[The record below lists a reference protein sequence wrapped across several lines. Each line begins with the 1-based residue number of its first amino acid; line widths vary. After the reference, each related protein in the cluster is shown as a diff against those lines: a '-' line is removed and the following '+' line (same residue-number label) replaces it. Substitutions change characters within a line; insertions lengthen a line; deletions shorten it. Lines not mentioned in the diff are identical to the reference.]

1 MGHLLDAES
10 DNLDLSDFNTFEIE
24 QLMNL
29 GEKYALPVLMYL
41 FRRIEKSLDGSP
53 SAIFLDE
60 AWIMLGHPA
69 FKEKIKEWLKVLRKA
84 NCLVFLATQSLT
96 DAVKS
101 GILDVLVESCPTK
114 IYLPNPNARDEETA
128 AIYKRMGLNTRQIE
142 ILALAK
148 QKKQYY
154 LHSEKGARLFELAL
168 GQLTLAFVGASD
180 KDSIALIKQ
189 LELKH
194 GSGWV
199 DEYLAAKNIRLP
211 TSIGKAA

>member
-1 MGHLLDAES
+1 
-10 DNLDLSDFNTFEIE
+10 
-24 QLMNL
+24 
-29 GEKYALPVLMYL
+29 
-41 FRRIEKSLDGSP
+41 
-53 SAIFLDE
+53 
-60 AWIMLGHPA
+60 MLGHPA

-168 GQLTLAFVGASD
+168 GQLTLAFIGASD

-199 DEYLAAKNIRLP
+199 YEYLAAKNIRLP